1 MTVNKYKKGV
11 FIMDNNIRNKFITNI
26 LNVDDKDIESLDCID
41 DSNGNLTLTIKL
53 LRKESDVCPACD
65 KPGKIHGYNMK
76 KLNHSIF
83 ANRKC
88 IIIFKQRRY
97 KCVDCDLTFSESNPF
112 AKRNEKITHETKINV
127 LKDLKRT
134 NVTYNQV
141 AGRYN
146 ITATEVQR
154 IFDKHV
160 NIEPHALPEALSID
174 EHYFPNSDYD
184 GLYMFIMMDFR
195 TGELIDIYPDRKKS
209 YLISK
214 FSAIKNRTYNDKTHT
229 SELSRVKYISMDLND
244 YYRQVCKLYFP
255 NAIICADEF
264 HVIRNLNDFFDNVRK
279 RCRRNCDSDLYI
291 YLLTKFEGVLS
302 VDADLDN
309 IGKYNR
315 KLGRYINYRGIRE
328 MIFEAFPDIR
338 IAYELKEDY
347 ILFNRTAALNN
358 AEIEL
363 EKLIEAF
370 KNCSIKE
377 YKAFSSLLIN
387 WKKEIVNSFIV
398 IDGKRINNSF
408 IESRNRQ
415 IGSLIYNANGL
426 SNFKRTRNRIMYCI
440 NKNDTYSI

>member
-1 MTVNKYKKGV
+1 
-11 FIMDNNIRNKFITNI
+11 MDNNIRNKFITNI

-65 KPGKIHGYNMK
+65 KPGRIHGYNMK

>member
-11 FIMDNNIRNKFITNI
+11 FIMDTNIRNKFITNI
-26 LNVDDKDIESLDCID
+26 LNVDDKDIDSLDCID

-65 KPGKIHGYNMK
+65 KPGRIHGYNTK

-112 AKRNEKITHETKINV
+112 SKRNEKITHETKINV

-264 HVIRNLNDFFDNVRK
+264 HVIKNLNDYFDNVRK

-291 YLLTKFEGVLS
+291 YLLTKFECVLS

-328 MIFEAFPDIR
+328 LIFEAFPDIR

-347 ILFNRTAALNN
+347 ILFNRTATLNN
-358 AEIEL
+358 AETEL
-363 EKLIEAF
+363 EKLIETF
-370 KNCSIKE
+370 KNCSKKE

-398 IDGKRINNSF
+398 IEGKRINNSF

>member
-1 MTVNKYKKGV
+1 
-11 FIMDNNIRNKFITNI
+11 MDTNIRNKFITNI
-26 LNVDDKDIESLDCID
+26 LNVDDKDIDSLNCID

-65 KPGKIHGYNMK
+65 KPGRIHGYNTK

-112 AKRNEKITHETKINV
+112 AKRNGKITHETKINV

-160 NIEPHALPEALSID
+160 NIEPHALPKALSID

-264 HVIRNLNDFFDNVRK
+264 HVIKNLNDYFDNVRK

-291 YLLTKFEGVLS
+291 YLLTKFECVLS

-328 MIFEAFPDIR
+328 LIFEAFPDIR

-347 ILFNRTAALNN
+347 ISFNRTATLNN

-387 WKKEIVNSFIV
+387 WEKEIVNSFIV
-398 IDGKRINNSF
+398 IEGKRINNSF

>member
-1 MTVNKYKKGV
+1 
-11 FIMDNNIRNKFITNI
+11 MDTNIRNKFITNI
-26 LNVDDKDIESLDCID
+26 LNVDDKDIDSLDCID

-65 KPGKIHGYNMK
+65 KPGRIHGYNTK

-112 AKRNEKITHETKINV
+112 AKRNGKITHETKINV

-264 HVIRNLNDFFDNVRK
+264 HVIKNLNDYFDNVRK

-291 YLLTKFEGVLS
+291 YLLTKFECVLS

-328 MIFEAFPDIR
+328 LIFEAFPDIR

-347 ILFNRTAALNN
+347 ISFNRTATLNN

-387 WKKEIVNSFIV
+387 WEKEIVNSFIV
-398 IDGKRINNSF
+398 IEGKRINNSF
-408 IESRNRQ
+408 IKSRNRQ

>member
-1 MTVNKYKKGV
+1 
-11 FIMDNNIRNKFITNI
+11 MDTNIRNKFITNI
-26 LNVDDKDIESLDCID
+26 LNVDDKDIDSLDCID

-65 KPGKIHGYNMK
+65 KPGRIHGYNTK

-112 AKRNEKITHETKINV
+112 AKRNGKITHETKINV

-146 ITATEVQR
+146 ITATEVQW

-264 HVIRNLNDFFDNVRK
+264 HVIKNLNDYFDNVRK

-291 YLLTKFEGVLS
+291 YLLTKFECVLS

-328 MIFEAFPDIR
+328 LIFEAFPDIR

-347 ILFNRTAALNN
+347 ISFNRTATLNN

-387 WKKEIVNSFIV
+387 WEKEIVNSFIV
-398 IDGKRINNSF
+398 IEGKRINNSF

>member
-1 MTVNKYKKGV
+1 
-11 FIMDNNIRNKFITNI
+11 MDNNIRNKFITNI

-426 SNFKRTRNRIMYCI
+426 SNFKRTKNRIMYWI

>member
-1 MTVNKYKKGV
+1 
-11 FIMDNNIRNKFITNI
+11 MDTNIRNKFITNI
-26 LNVDDKDIESLDCID
+26 LNVDDKDIDSLDCID

-65 KPGKIHGYNMK
+65 KPGRIHGYNTK

-112 AKRNEKITHETKINV
+112 AKRNGKITHETKINV

-264 HVIRNLNDFFDNVRK
+264 HVIKNLNDYFDNVRK

-291 YLLTKFEGVLS
+291 YLLTKFECVLS

-328 MIFEAFPDIR
+328 LIFEAFPDIR

-347 ILFNRTAALNN
+347 ISFNRTATLNN

-387 WKKEIVNSFIV
+387 WEKEIVNSFIV
-398 IDGKRINNSF
+398 IEGKRINNSF

-426 SNFKRTRNRIMYCI
+426 SNFKRTSNRIMYCI

>member
-1 MTVNKYKKGV
+1 
-11 FIMDNNIRNKFITNI
+11 MDTNIRNKFITNI
-26 LNVDDKDIESLDCID
+26 LNVDDKDIDSLDCID

-65 KPGKIHGYNMK
+65 KPGRIHGYNTK

-112 AKRNEKITHETKINV
+112 AKRNGKITHETKINV

-264 HVIRNLNDFFDNVRK
+264 HVIKNLNDYFDNVRK

-291 YLLTKFEGVLS
+291 YLLTKFECVLS

-328 MIFEAFPDIR
+328 LIFEAFPDIR

-347 ILFNRTAALNN
+347 ILFNRTATLNN

-387 WKKEIVNSFIV
+387 WEKEIVNSFIV
-398 IDGKRINNSF
+398 IEGKRINNSF

>member
-1 MTVNKYKKGV
+1 
-11 FIMDNNIRNKFITNI
+11 MDNNIRNKFITNI

-65 KPGKIHGYNMK
+65 KPGRIHGYNTK

>member
-1 MTVNKYKKGV
+1 
-11 FIMDNNIRNKFITNI
+11 MDTNIRNKFITNI
-26 LNVDDKDIESLDCID
+26 LNVDDKDIDSLDCID

-65 KPGKIHGYNMK
+65 KPGRIHGYNTK

-88 IIIFKQRRY
+88 IIIFKQIRY

-112 AKRNEKITHETKINV
+112 AKRNGKITHETKINV

-264 HVIRNLNDFFDNVRK
+264 HVIKNLNDYFDNVRK

-291 YLLTKFEGVLS
+291 YLLTKFECVLS

-328 MIFEAFPDIR
+328 LIFEAFPDIR

-347 ILFNRTAALNN
+347 ISFNRTATLNN

-387 WKKEIVNSFIV
+387 WEKEIVNSFIV
-398 IDGKRINNSF
+398 IEGKRINNSF

>member
-1 MTVNKYKKGV
+1 
-11 FIMDNNIRNKFITNI
+11 MDTNIRNKFITNI
-26 LNVDDKDIESLDCID
+26 LNVDDKDIDSLDCID

-65 KPGKIHGYNMK
+65 KPGRIHGYNTK

-112 AKRNEKITHETKINV
+112 AKRNGKITHETKINV

-264 HVIRNLNDFFDNVRK
+264 HVIKNLNDYFDNVRK

-291 YLLTKFEGVLS
+291 YLLTKFECVLS

-315 KLGRYINYRGIRE
+315 KLGRYINYCGIRE
-328 MIFEAFPDIR
+328 LIFEAFPDIR

-347 ILFNRTAALNN
+347 ISFNRTATLNN

-387 WKKEIVNSFIV
+387 WEKEIVNSFIV
-398 IDGKRINNSF
+398 IEGKRINNSF

>member
-1 MTVNKYKKGV
+1 
-11 FIMDNNIRNKFITNI
+11 MDTNIRNKFITNI
-26 LNVDDKDIESLDCID
+26 LNVDDKDIDSLDCID

-65 KPGKIHGYNMK
+65 KPGRIHGYNTK

-112 AKRNEKITHETKINV
+112 AKRNGKITHETKINV

-264 HVIRNLNDFFDNVRK
+264 HVIKNLNDYFDNVRK

-291 YLLTKFEGVLS
+291 YLLTKFECVLS

-328 MIFEAFPDIR
+328 LIFEAFPDIR

-347 ILFNRTAALNN
+347 ISFNRTATLNN

-387 WKKEIVNSFIV
+387 WEKEIVNSFIV
-398 IDGKRINNSF
+398 IEGKRINNSF

-426 SNFKRTRNRIMYCI
+426 SNFKRTRNRIMYCM
-440 NKNDTYSI
+440 

>member
-11 FIMDNNIRNKFITNI
+11 FIMDTNIRNKFITNI
-26 LNVDDKDIESLDCID
+26 LNVDDKDIDSLDCID

-65 KPGKIHGYNMK
+65 KPGRIHGYNTK

-112 AKRNEKITHETKINV
+112 AKRNGKITHETKINV

-244 YYRQVCKLYFP
+244 YYRQVCKLYFS

-264 HVIRNLNDFFDNVRK
+264 HVIKNLNDYFDNVRK

-291 YLLTKFEGVLS
+291 YLLTKFECVLS

-328 MIFEAFPDIR
+328 LIFEAFPDIR

-347 ILFNRTAALNN
+347 ISFNRTATLNN

-398 IDGKRINNSF
+398 IEGKRINNSF

-426 SNFKRTRNRIMYCI
+426 SNFKRTRNRIMYSI

>member
-1 MTVNKYKKGV
+1 
-11 FIMDNNIRNKFITNI
+11 MDTNIRNKFITNI
-26 LNVDDKDIESLDCID
+26 LNVDDKDIDSLDCID

-65 KPGKIHGYNMK
+65 KPGRIHGYNTK

-112 AKRNEKITHETKINV
+112 SKRNEKITHETKINV

-264 HVIRNLNDFFDNVRK
+264 HVIKNLNDYFDNVRK

-291 YLLTKFEGVLS
+291 YLLTKFECVLS

-328 MIFEAFPDIR
+328 LIFEAFPDIR

-347 ILFNRTAALNN
+347 ILFNRTATLNN
-358 AEIEL
+358 AETEL
-363 EKLIEAF
+363 EKLIETF
-370 KNCSIKE
+370 KNCSKKE

-398 IDGKRINNSF
+398 IEGKRINNSF

>member
-1 MTVNKYKKGV
+1 
-11 FIMDNNIRNKFITNI
+11 MDNNIRNKFITNI

-426 SNFKRTRNRIMYCI
+426 SNFKRTRNKIMCCI

>member
-1 MTVNKYKKGV
+1 
-11 FIMDNNIRNKFITNI
+11 MDTNIRNKFITNI
-26 LNVDDKDIESLDCID
+26 LNVDDKDIDSLDCID

-65 KPGKIHGYNMK
+65 KPGRIHGYNTK
-76 KLNHSIF
+76 KLNHSNF

-112 AKRNEKITHETKINV
+112 AKRNGKITHETKINV

-160 NIEPHALPEALSID
+160 NIEPHALPGALSID

-264 HVIRNLNDFFDNVRK
+264 HVIKNLNDYFDNVRK

-291 YLLTKFEGVLS
+291 YLLTKFECVLS

-328 MIFEAFPDIR
+328 LIFEAFPDIR

-347 ILFNRTAALNN
+347 ILFNRTANRTATLNN

-398 IDGKRINNSF
+398 IEGKRINNSF

>member
-1 MTVNKYKKGV
+1 
-11 FIMDNNIRNKFITNI
+11 MDTNIRNKFITNI
-26 LNVDDKDIESLDCID
+26 LNVDDKDIDSLDCID

-65 KPGKIHGYNMK
+65 KPGRIHGYNTK

-112 AKRNEKITHETKINV
+112 AKRNGKITHETKINV

-160 NIEPHALPEALSID
+160 NIEPHALPGALSID

-264 HVIRNLNDFFDNVRK
+264 HVIKNLNDYFDNVRK

-291 YLLTKFEGVLS
+291 YLLTKFECVLS

-328 MIFEAFPDIR
+328 LIFEAFPDIR

-347 ILFNRTAALNN
+347 ISFNRTATLNN

-398 IDGKRINNSF
+398 IEGKRINNSF

>member
-1 MTVNKYKKGV
+1 
-11 FIMDNNIRNKFITNI
+11 MDTNIRNKFITNI
-26 LNVDDKDIESLDCID
+26 LNVDDKDIDSLDCID

-65 KPGKIHGYNMK
+65 KPGRIHGYNTK

-112 AKRNEKITHETKINV
+112 AKRNGKITHETKINV

-264 HVIRNLNDFFDNVRK
+264 HVIKNLNDYFDNVRK

-291 YLLTKFEGVLS
+291 YLLTKFECVLS

-328 MIFEAFPDIR
+328 LIFEAFPDIR

-347 ILFNRTAALNN
+347 ISFNRTATLNN

-387 WKKEIVNSFIV
+387 WEKEIVNSFIV
-398 IDGKRINNSF
+398 IEGKRINNSF

-426 SNFKRTRNRIMYCI
+426 SNFKRTRNRIKYCI
-440 NKNDTYSI
+440 NKNDTYSIK

>member
-1 MTVNKYKKGV
+1 
-11 FIMDNNIRNKFITNI
+11 MDTNIRNKFITNI
-26 LNVDDKDIESLDCID
+26 LNVDDKDIDSLDCID

-65 KPGKIHGYNMK
+65 KPGRIHGYNTK

-264 HVIRNLNDFFDNVRK
+264 HVIKNLNDYFDNVRK

-291 YLLTKFEGVLS
+291 YLLTKFECVLS

-328 MIFEAFPDIR
+328 LIFEAFPDIR

-347 ILFNRTAALNN
+347 ILFNRTATLNN

-398 IDGKRINNSF
+398 IEGKRINNSF

-440 NKNDTYSI
+440 NKNNTYSI

>member
-11 FIMDNNIRNKFITNI
+11 FIMDTNIRNKFITNI
-26 LNVDDKDIESLDCID
+26 LNVDDKDIDSLDCID

-65 KPGKIHGYNMK
+65 KPGRIHGYNTK

-97 KCVDCDLTFSESNPF
+97 KCVDCDLTFSESSPF
-112 AKRNEKITHETKINV
+112 AKRNGKITHETKINV

-264 HVIRNLNDFFDNVRK
+264 HVIKNLNDYFDNVRK

-291 YLLTKFEGVLS
+291 YLLTKFECVLS

-328 MIFEAFPDIR
+328 LIFEAFPDIR

-347 ILFNRTAALNN
+347 ISFNRTATLNN

-387 WKKEIVNSFIV
+387 WEKEIVNSFIV
-398 IDGKRINNSF
+398 IEGKRINNSF

>member
-1 MTVNKYKKGV
+1 
-11 FIMDNNIRNKFITNI
+11 MDTNIRNKFITNI
-26 LNVDDKDIESLDCID
+26 LNVDDKDIDSLDCID

-65 KPGKIHGYNMK
+65 KPGRIHGYNTK

-112 AKRNEKITHETKINV
+112 AKRNGKITHETKINV

-264 HVIRNLNDFFDNVRK
+264 HVIKNLNDYFDNVRK

-291 YLLTKFEGVLS
+291 YLLTKFECVLS

-328 MIFEAFPDIR
+328 LIFEAFPDIR

-347 ILFNRTAALNN
+347 ISFNRTATLNN

-387 WKKEIVNSFIV
+387 WEKEIVNSFIV
-398 IDGKRINNSF
+398 IEGKRINNSF

-440 NKNDTYSI
+440 NKNDTYSIK

>member
-1 MTVNKYKKGV
+1 
-11 FIMDNNIRNKFITNI
+11 MDNNIRNKFITNI

-65 KPGKIHGYNMK
+65 KPGRIHGYNMK

-184 GLYMFIMMDFR
+184 GFQ
-195 TGELIDIYPDRKKS
+195 
-209 YLISK
+209 
-214 FSAIKNRTYNDKTHT
+214 NR
-229 SELSRVKYISMDLND
+229 R
-244 YYRQVCKLYFP
+244 
-255 NAIICADEF
+255 
-264 HVIRNLNDFFDNVRK
+264 
-279 RCRRNCDSDLYI
+279 
-291 YLLTKFEGVLS
+291 
-302 VDADLDN
+302 
-309 IGKYNR
+309 
-315 KLGRYINYRGIRE
+315 
-328 MIFEAFPDIR
+328 
-338 IAYELKEDY
+338 AY
-347 ILFNRTAALNN
+347 
-358 AEIEL
+358 
-363 EKLIEAF
+363 
-370 KNCSIKE
+370 
-377 YKAFSSLLIN
+377 
-387 WKKEIVNSFIV
+387 
-398 IDGKRINNSF
+398 
-408 IESRNRQ
+408 
-415 IGSLIYNANGL
+415 
-426 SNFKRTRNRIMYCI
+426 
-440 NKNDTYSI
+440 

>member
-1 MTVNKYKKGV
+1 
-11 FIMDNNIRNKFITNI
+11 MDTNIRNKFITNI
-26 LNVDDKDIESLDCID
+26 LNVDDKDIDSLDCID

-65 KPGKIHGYNMK
+65 KPGRIHGYNTK

-112 AKRNEKITHETKINV
+112 AKRNGKITHETKINV

-160 NIEPHALPEALSID
+160 NIEPHALPEALSIY

-264 HVIRNLNDFFDNVRK
+264 HVIKNLNDYFDNVRK

-291 YLLTKFEGVLS
+291 YLLTKFECVLS

-328 MIFEAFPDIR
+328 LIFEAFPDIR

-347 ILFNRTAALNN
+347 ISFNRTATLNN

-387 WKKEIVNSFIV
+387 WEKEIVNSFIV
-398 IDGKRINNSF
+398 IEGKRINNSF

>member
-1 MTVNKYKKGV
+1 
-11 FIMDNNIRNKFITNI
+11 MDNNIRNKFITNI

-328 MIFEAFPDIR
+328 LIFEAFPDIR

-347 ILFNRTAALNN
+347 ISFNRTATLNN
-358 AEIEL
+358 AETEL

>member
-1 MTVNKYKKGV
+1 
-11 FIMDNNIRNKFITNI
+11 MDTNIRNKFITNI
-26 LNVDDKDIESLDCID
+26 LNVDDKDIDSLDCID

-65 KPGKIHGYNMK
+65 KPGRIHGYNTK

-112 AKRNEKITHETKINV
+112 AKRNGKITHETKINV

-264 HVIRNLNDFFDNVRK
+264 HVIKNLNDYFDNVRK

-291 YLLTKFEGVLS
+291 YLLTKFECVLS

-315 KLGRYINYRGIRE
+315 KLGRYINYRGIRKL
-328 MIFEAFPDIR
+328 IFEAFPDIR

-347 ILFNRTAALNN
+347 ISFNRTATLNN

-387 WKKEIVNSFIV
+387 WEKEIVNSFIV
-398 IDGKRINNSF
+398 IEGKRINNSF

-426 SNFKRTRNRIMYCI
+426 SNFKRTRNRLMYCI
-440 NKNDTYSI
+440 NKNDSYSI

>member
-1 MTVNKYKKGV
+1 
-11 FIMDNNIRNKFITNI
+11 MDTNIRNKFITNI
-26 LNVDDKDIESLDCID
+26 LNVDDKDIDSLDCID

-65 KPGKIHGYNMK
+65 KPGRIHGYNTK

-112 AKRNEKITHETKINV
+112 AKRNGKITHETKINV

-229 SELSRVKYISMDLND
+229 SELSRMKYISMDLND

-264 HVIRNLNDFFDNVRK
+264 HVIKNLNDYFDNVRK

-291 YLLTKFEGVLS
+291 YLLTKFECVLS

-328 MIFEAFPDIR
+328 LIFEAFPDIR

-347 ILFNRTAALNN
+347 ISFNRTATLNN

-387 WKKEIVNSFIV
+387 WEKEIVNSFIV
-398 IDGKRINNSF
+398 IEGKRINNSF

>member
-1 MTVNKYKKGV
+1 
-11 FIMDNNIRNKFITNI
+11 MDTNIRNKFITNI
-26 LNVDDKDIESLDCID
+26 LNVDDKDIDSLDCID

-65 KPGKIHGYNMK
+65 KPGRIHGYNTK

-112 AKRNEKITHETKINV
+112 AKRNGKITHETKINV

-255 NAIICADEF
+255 NAIICANEF
-264 HVIRNLNDFFDNVRK
+264 HVIKNLNDYFDNVRK

-291 YLLTKFEGVLS
+291 YLLTKFECVLS

-328 MIFEAFPDIR
+328 LIFEAFPDIR

-347 ILFNRTAALNN
+347 ISFNRTATLNN

-387 WKKEIVNSFIV
+387 WEKEIVNSFIV
-398 IDGKRINNSF
+398 IEGKRINNSF

-440 NKNDTYSI
+440 NKNDIYSI

>member
-11 FIMDNNIRNKFITNI
+11 FIMDTNIRNKFITNI
-26 LNVDDKDIESLDCID
+26 LNVDDKDIDSLDCID

-65 KPGKIHGYNMK
+65 KPGRIHGYNTK

-112 AKRNEKITHETKINV
+112 AKRNGKITHETKINV

-255 NAIICADEF
+255 NAIICANEF
-264 HVIRNLNDFFDNVRK
+264 HVIKNLNDYFDNVRK

-291 YLLTKFEGVLS
+291 YLLTKFECVLS

-328 MIFEAFPDIR
+328 LIFEAFPDIR

-347 ILFNRTAALNN
+347 ISFNRTATLNN

-387 WKKEIVNSFIV
+387 WEKEIVNSFIV
-398 IDGKRINNSF
+398 IEGKRINNSF

>member
-1 MTVNKYKKGV
+1 
-11 FIMDNNIRNKFITNI
+11 MDTNIRNKFITNI
-26 LNVDDKDIESLDCID
+26 LNVDDKDIDSLDCID

-65 KPGKIHGYNMK
+65 KPGRIHGYNMK

-264 HVIRNLNDFFDNVRK
+264 HVIKNLNDYFDNVRK

-291 YLLTKFEGVLS
+291 YLLTKFECVLS

-328 MIFEAFPDIR
+328 LIFEAFPDIR

-347 ILFNRTAALNN
+347 ILFNRTATLNN
-358 AEIEL
+358 AETEL
-363 EKLIEAF
+363 EKLIETF
-370 KNCSIKE
+370 KNCSKKE

-398 IDGKRINNSF
+398 IEGKRINNSF

>member
-11 FIMDNNIRNKFITNI
+11 FIMDTNIRNKFITNI
-26 LNVDDKDIESLDCID
+26 LNVDDKDIDSLDCID

-65 KPGKIHGYNMK
+65 KPGRIHGYNTK

-112 AKRNEKITHETKINV
+112 AKRNGKITHETKINV

-264 HVIRNLNDFFDNVRK
+264 HVIKNLNDYFDNVRK

-291 YLLTKFEGVLS
+291 YLLTKFECVLS

-328 MIFEAFPDIR
+328 LIFEAFPDIR

-347 ILFNRTAALNN
+347 ILFNRTATLNN

-398 IDGKRINNSF
+398 IEGKRINNSF

>member
-1 MTVNKYKKGV
+1 
-11 FIMDNNIRNKFITNI
+11 MDTNIRNKFITNI
-26 LNVDDKDIESLDCID
+26 LNVDDKDIDSLDCID

-65 KPGKIHGYNMK
+65 KPGRIHGYNTK

-112 AKRNEKITHETKINV
+112 AKRNGKITHETKINV

-244 YYRQVCKLYFP
+244 YYKQVCKLYFP

-264 HVIRNLNDFFDNVRK
+264 HVIKNLNDYFDNVRK

-291 YLLTKFEGVLS
+291 YLLTKFECVLS

-328 MIFEAFPDIR
+328 LIFEAFPDIR

-347 ILFNRTAALNN
+347 ISFNRTATLNN

-387 WKKEIVNSFIV
+387 WEKEIVNSFIV
-398 IDGKRINNSF
+398 IEGKRINNSF

>member
-1 MTVNKYKKGV
+1 
-11 FIMDNNIRNKFITNI
+11 MDTNIRNKFITNI
-26 LNVDDKDIESLDCID
+26 LNVDDKDIDSLDCID

-65 KPGKIHGYNMK
+65 KPGRIHGYNTK

-112 AKRNEKITHETKINV
+112 AKRNGKITHETKINV

-229 SELSRVKYISMDLND
+229 SKLSRVKYISMDLND

-264 HVIRNLNDFFDNVRK
+264 HVIKNLNDYFDNVRK

-291 YLLTKFEGVLS
+291 YLLTKFECVLS

-328 MIFEAFPDIR
+328 LIFEAFPDIR

-347 ILFNRTAALNN
+347 ISFNRTATLNN

-387 WKKEIVNSFIV
+387 WEKEIVNSFIV
-398 IDGKRINNSF
+398 IEGKRINNSF

>member
-1 MTVNKYKKGV
+1 
-11 FIMDNNIRNKFITNI
+11 MDTNIRNKFITNI
-26 LNVDDKDIESLDCID
+26 LNVDDKDIDSLDCID

-65 KPGKIHGYNMK
+65 KPGRIHGYNTK

-112 AKRNEKITHETKINV
+112 AKRNGKITHETKINV

-134 NVTYNQV
+134 NVTYSQV

-264 HVIRNLNDFFDNVRK
+264 HVIKNLNDYFDNVRK

-291 YLLTKFEGVLS
+291 YLLTKFECVLS

-328 MIFEAFPDIR
+328 LIFEAFPDIR

-347 ILFNRTAALNN
+347 ISFNRTATLNN

-387 WKKEIVNSFIV
+387 WEKEIVNSFIV
-398 IDGKRINNSF
+398 IEGKRINNSF

-426 SNFKRTRNRIMYCI
+426 SNFKRTSNRIMYCI

>member
-11 FIMDNNIRNKFITNI
+11 FIMDTNIRNKFITNI
-26 LNVDDKDIESLDCID
+26 LNVDDKDIDSLDCID

-65 KPGKIHGYNMK
+65 KPGRIHGYNTK

-112 AKRNEKITHETKINV
+112 AKRNGKITHETKINV

-264 HVIRNLNDFFDNVRK
+264 HVIKNLNDYFDNVRK

-291 YLLTKFEGVLS
+291 YLLTKFECVLS

-328 MIFEAFPDIR
+328 LIFEAFPDIR

-347 ILFNRTAALNN
+347 ISFNRTATLNN

-387 WKKEIVNSFIV
+387 WEKEIVNSFIV
-398 IDGKRINNSF
+398 IEGKRINNSF
-408 IESRNRQ
+408 IKSRNRQ